1 MEELGG
7 ADCSEPAGA
16 VGLASGSRGALGR
29 PEGPAN
35 RCARRPE
42 SEGKMESRHGSS
54 SVVSGAVA
62 VDLARRAVGRA
73 GGEKAVEPR
82 GSCPRR

>member
-1 MEELGG
+1 ME
-7 ADCSEPAGA
+7 APTARSRQAPW
-16 VGLASGSRGALGR
+16 ASRRGAAERWGR
-29 PEGPAN
+29 PEGPTI
-35 RCARRPE
+35 RCARRLE

-54 SVVSGAVA
+54 SAVSGAVA